1 MQSPAQRYGIL
12 IECSGS
18 PFISS
23 CPPKFTANPGYSFE
37 VAAHWI
43 SSYFQQDNMRLPSS
57 AEEAIAEAEMRSAWM
72 RVRYPN
78 MMAWA
83 NESYSGN
90 LDLWT

>member
-1 MQSPAQRYGIL
+1 MGFLLSVWVSESHRVLQ
-12 IECSGS
+12 
-18 PFISS
+18 
-23 CPPKFTANPGYSFE
+23 KFTANPGYSFE

-43 SSYFQQDNMRLPSS
+43 SSYFQNDNMRLPFS

-72 RVRYPN
+72 KTRYPN
-78 MMAWA
+78 MLAWA